1 MPEDEEA
8 PIPIEDDL
16 EPLPLVGDEEGEGS
30 KGVSSQAPS
39 KIRAFGAHTSPTATK
54 QRQFKRPL
62 NMTGT
67 GATRCR
73 MFHSKLTVAALDH
86 MIDQINEWLDEN
98 EVEIKFIGQV
108 VGTMEG
114 KTPEPNLI
122 VTIWY

>member
-1 MPEDEEA
+1 
-8 PIPIEDDL
+8 
-16 EPLPLVGDEEGEGS
+16 
-30 KGVSSQAPS
+30 
-39 KIRAFGAHTSPTATK
+39 
-54 QRQFKRPL
+54 
-62 NMTGT
+62 
-67 GATRCR
+67 
-73 MFHSKLTVAALDH
+73 